1 MTYFSISFKT
11 FSQELFTHALWP
23 FTCRPHACYLWPSC
37 WTSSSLPAWSLFMT
51 CPIKNNETPFII
63 DDRSSLNQ
71 LFIVIKAQGAL
82 LRPETADLKLSHLSP
97 GIKKK
102 PTTTAS
108 FSLVW
113 ASWQVSDD
121 EDDAEDGD
129 VQMCVCRV
137 KVSVFFLCVVRLK
150 LRVCV
155 YIQHIRPLLAVFF
168 FFNAPT
174 RCTLCE

>member
-1 MTYFSISFKT
+1 M
-11 FSQELFTHALWP
+11 
-23 FTCRPHACYLWPSC
+23 
-37 WTSSSLPAWSLFMT
+37 
-51 CPIKNNETPFII
+51 
-63 DDRSSLNQ
+63 
-71 LFIVIKAQGAL
+71 
-82 LRPETADLKLSHLSP
+82 ADLKLSHLSP

-137 KVSVFFLCVVRLK
+137 KVSVFFLCVVGLK

-168 FFNAPT
+168 FLTPPPVA
-174 RCTLCE
+174 LCVNENSQLYLERADVTSALSREPITVAVVGVTG